1 MMIGISKDDGDKI
14 ITEFL
19 VQATKEN
26 GTKRCAEES
35 LKLMDDFNDSQILVS
50 ILLINSMMQQGMIPE
65 HVIDFETRI
74 ISALSTMFTTCDKS
88 EIPIQLQDLFEG
100 TDDEI
105 IDRVSKSRKMHF
117 AIQQFV
123 SAYYQYE
130 IFENKYPQISKML

>member
-1 MMIGISKDDGDKI
+1 MIGISKDDGDKI

-35 LKLMDDFNDSQILVS
+35 LKIMEDFNDSQMVIS
-50 ILLINSMMQQGMIPE
+50 ILLVNSMLQQGMIPE
-65 HVIDFETRI
+65 HVTDFETRI
-74 ISALSTMFTTCDKS
+74 ISALSTMFTTCDDS

-100 TDDEI
+100 TDEEV

-123 SAYYQYE
+123 SAYYTYE
-130 IFENKYPQISKML
+130 IFENKYPEISKML

>member
-1 MMIGISKDDGDKI
+1 MVGISKDDGDRI

-19 VQATKEN
+19 VQATKKN

-35 LKLMDDFNDSQILVS
+35 LKIMENFNDSQILVS
-50 ILLINSMMQQGMIPE
+50 VLLTNSMLQQGMIPE

-74 ISALSTMFTTCDKS
+74 ISAISTMFTTCDKS
-88 EIPIQLQDLFEG
+88 DVPIQLQDLFEG

-105 IDRVSKSRKMHF
+105 IDKISRSRKMQF

-123 SAYYQYE
+123 SAYYTYE
-130 IFENKYPQISKML
+130 IFENKYPEISKML

>member
-1 MMIGISKDDGDKI
+1 MIGISKDDGDKI

-35 LKLMDDFNDSQILVS
+35 LKIMEDFNDSQMVIS
-50 ILLINSMMQQGMIPE
+50 ILLVNSMLQQGMIPE
-65 HVIDFETRI
+65 HVTDFETRI
-74 ISALSTMFTTCDKS
+74 ISALSTMFTTCDDS
-88 EIPIQLQDLFEG
+88 EIQIQLQDLFEG
-100 TDDEI
+100 TDDVI